1 LQNSPEQFRQRLQQ
15 GQFNEMRV
23 ALFLMQRGH
32 YVRLGFDGGRYDISY
47 FPATEANGSSGREK
61 PNEPIKVEVKWDR
74 RAGETGRLYFEV
86 RNTRQNKPSGLA
98 SSNAGLWCQVIGEE
112 GRKALMIPVVW
123 LVGWVQA
130 GGESGRFSKLRTG
143 GKDSNSEGYLV
154 PLKDLLAE
162 PKAKQ
167 IVLPTPQ
174 EFFGGL
180 GASPEAMLGHSAARQ
195 SS

>member
-1 LQNSPEQFRQRLQQ
+1 
-15 GQFNEMRV
+15 MRV

-47 FPATEANGSSGREK
+47 FPGVDPLESAGAPPAGPRQ
-61 PNEPIKVEVKWDR
+61 PIKVEVKWDR

-98 SSNAGLWCQVIGEE
+98 SSNADLWCQVIGED

-123 LVGWVQA
+123 LLGWVRA

-167 IVLPTPQ
+167 VVLPTPQ

-180 GASPEAMLGHSAARQ
+180 GASPEALLGYNSTKQ
-195 SS
+195 P

>member
-1 LQNSPEQFRQRLQQ
+1 
-15 GQFNEMRV
+15 MRV

-47 FPATEANGSSGREK
+47 FPAVEGHGSSSQATAK
-61 PNEPIKVEVKWDR
+61 EPIKVEVKWDR

-98 SSNAGLWCQVIGEE
+98 SSNADLWCQVIGED

-123 LVGWVQA
+123 LLGWVQA

-180 GASPEAMLGHSAARQ
+180 GASPEAMLGHSATKQ
-195 SS
+195 SV